1 MSTTLSFIAPL
12 NASSTTCIN
21 VAIID
26 DGIIEPCE
34 DFGVSL
40 TSNSERSCI
49 VGDNA
54 ITVQINDDE
63 GECIHAL
70 LDHYKLL

>member
-12 NASSTTCIN
+12 NASSTMCIN
-21 VAIID
+21 IAIID

-40 TSNSERSCI
+40 TSDSERSCI
-49 VGDNA
+49 VSNNSTA
-54 ITVQINDDE
+54 VQINDDE
-63 GECIHAL
+63 GECVH
-70 LDHYKLL
+70 HSN